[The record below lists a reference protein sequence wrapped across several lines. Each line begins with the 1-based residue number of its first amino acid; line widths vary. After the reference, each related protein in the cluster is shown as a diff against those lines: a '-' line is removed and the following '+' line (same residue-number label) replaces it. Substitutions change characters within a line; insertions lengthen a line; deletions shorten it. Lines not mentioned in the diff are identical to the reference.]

1 MALEHIKSLI
11 FGRPLLVA
19 PGKLDAI
26 VGGLAVRLGL
36 PATPKL
42 AHGPESEFKRPGVY
56 SVDTATGVGTI
67 QVVGTLLDRLPIGLD
82 DEPDGATDAKSSG
95 IAGYRAIAADLDRAL
110 ADPHVEGIL
119 LEVDSYG
126 GEAFG
131 LFDVADK
138 IHAAR
143 ASKPIYA
150 VASQKAMSAGYAVLS
165 QADRVFVPQAGEVG
179 SIGVLC
185 SHVDQTAHDA
195 KEGYR
200 VTHVHAGARKVDL
213 SPHVSL
219 TPEAKAR
226 LEDEVGQ
233 VYETFVAAVAR
244 GRGLTAEAVKATEAG
259 CYIGQKAVDAGLADE
274 VGDVGT
280 ARAALAATIQEKR
293 THMKELEQ
301 ARAEIT
307 RLQALADAGAKELA
321 VVRATLLEREKAVEQ
336 FKADAATRKAKE
348 LDAFVAQIER
358 DCVTGGATPP
368 DKAQRD
374 RIRAALDTNEDL
386 GRELAAAVKDRC
398 LAVVGRSAEGA
409 TPGSKNLSP
418 VDPAKAAAEQKRSA
432 FVAGVVTAAGI
443 DKKKKED

>member
-36 PATPKL
+36 PPAPKQ
-42 AHGPESEFKRPGVY
+42 AIGPESEFKRPGVY
-56 SVDTATGVGTI
+56 SVDAETGVATV
-67 QVVGTLLDRLPIGLD
+67 QVVGTLMDRLPLGLD

-95 IAGYRAIAADLDRAL
+95 LAGYRAIAADLDRAL
-110 ADPHVEGIL
+110 ADPRVEGIL

-143 ASKPIYA
+143 SSKPIYA

-185 SHVDQTAHDA
+185 THVDQTAADA
-195 KEGYR
+195 KDGYR
-200 VTHVHAGARKVDL
+200 VTHIHAGARKVDL

-219 TPEAKAR
+219 SPEAKAR
-226 LEDEVGQ
+226 LEAEVDQ
-233 VYETFVAAVAR
+233 VYETFVAAVVR

-280 ARAALAATIQEKR
+280 ARAALAATIEEKR
-293 THMKELEQ
+293 RTMKELEQ
-301 ARAEIT
+301 ARAEIN
-307 RLQALADAGAKELA
+307 RLQALDASRAKELE
-321 VVRATLLEREKAVEQ
+321 VLRSTLQEREKALEQ
-336 FKADAATRKAKE
+336 FKADATSRKSKE
-348 LDAFVAQIER
+348 LDGVVDQLDRDLVA
-358 DCVTGGATPP
+358 GGATALE
-368 DKAQRD
+368 KTQRD
-374 RIRAALDTNEDL
+374 KIRAALDVNEDL
-386 GRELAAAVKDRC
+386 GRELVAATKDAR
-398 LAVVGRSAEGA
+398 LAVVGRGA
-409 TPGSKNLSP
+409 VAGKKNL
-418 VDPAKAAAEQKRSA
+418 DPAKSEAEEKRQK
-432 FVAGVVTAAGI
+432 FVAGVGAPASA
-443 DKKKKED
+443 KKED